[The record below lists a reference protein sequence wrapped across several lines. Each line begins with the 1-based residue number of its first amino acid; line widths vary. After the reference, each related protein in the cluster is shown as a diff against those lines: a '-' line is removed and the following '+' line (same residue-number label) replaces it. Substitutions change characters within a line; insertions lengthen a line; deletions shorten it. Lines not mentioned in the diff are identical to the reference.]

1 MECPSKIPIKS
12 PRVQTRSKIL
22 VHPLVVPTR
31 KTCVPSQHARTNHI
45 MNGLIVTK
53 ITMAITIDLSLLK
66 AAVVAGNT
74 KEVRDI
80 RDKDEEMDA
89 DNTMDVVDVDL
100 VVENTKVPLV
110 TKVDPTTK
118 ETIMMS
124 KITMEIMEIMA
135 TTAKIIMVIL
145 LVTMVIISTRVPTKI
160 RTRGRTR
167 VPIVQMETKVIPTS
181 VLEEIISTILI

>member
-1 MECPSKIPIKS
+1 
-12 PRVQTRSKIL
+12 
-22 VHPLVVPTR
+22 
-31 KTCVPSQHARTNHI
+31 

-53 ITMAITIDLSLLK
+53 ITTAITIDLSLLK
-66 AAVVAGNT
+66 AAVVAGDT

-118 ETIMMS
+118 S
-124 KITMEIMEIMA
+124 
-135 TTAKIIMVIL
+135 IIMVAKR
-145 LVTMVIISTRVPTKI
+145 TMAII
-160 RTRGRTR
+160 
-167 VPIVQMETKVIPTS
+167 
-181 VLEEIISTILI
+181 